1 MCSACHRRPAAV
13 VHVSAHK
20 WPAYAHLPVQL
31 MGHVATRDAAQ
42 HAFSLPRSTDSS
54 EPGQWMA
61 ERLPSRLHEWLVDPE
76 QIEYLRW

>member
-1 MCSACHRRPAAV
+1 
-13 VHVSAHK
+13 
-20 WPAYAHLPVQL
+20 

-42 HAFSLPRSTDSS
+42 QAFSLPRSTDSS